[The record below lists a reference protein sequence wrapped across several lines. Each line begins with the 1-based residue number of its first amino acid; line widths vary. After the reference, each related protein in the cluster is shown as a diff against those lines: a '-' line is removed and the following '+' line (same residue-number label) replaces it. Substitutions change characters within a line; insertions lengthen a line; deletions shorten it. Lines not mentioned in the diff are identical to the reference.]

1 MSNNLS
7 LLFIPLIFAKNIQN
21 IKFVKTT
28 DVEDFYIRYNFLEP
42 ELQAEILKIAVRKK
56 FASGETLI
64 REGQFISSF
73 PMVIK
78 GLIRVSRTN
87 EAGNE
92 LLLYYLQ
99 ANEVCAMSLTCCMA
113 RQVSELNA
121 VAEEETEIL
130 LIPVDMLDIWISKYP
145 LWKQFVMQSFHK
157 RFRELIDTLDAVAF
171 LKLDERLIKYF
182 LDRHNKSG
190 ETTFTGT
197 HQDLAL
203 QLNSS
208 REVISRLL
216 KRMENDGK
224 IELSRNFINFSG
236 LL

>member
-1 MSNNLS
+1 M
-7 LLFIPLIFAKNIQN
+7 
-21 IKFVKTT
+21 
-28 DVEDFYIRYNFLEP
+28 EDFYNQYNFLEP
-42 ELQAEILKIAVRKK
+42 ELQEEILKVGIRKQ
-56 FASGETLI
+56 FSQHETLI

-73 PMVIK
+73 PMVLK
-78 GLIRVSRTN
+78 GLIRVSRTS

-113 RQVSELNA
+113 RQISEVNA
-121 VAEEETEIL
+121 IAEVDTEVL
-130 LIPVDMLDIWISKYP
+130 LIPVEMLDTWTSKYP
-145 LWKQFVMQSFHK
+145 LWKQYVMQTFQN
-157 RFRELIDTLDAVAF
+157 RFRELINTLDAVAF
-171 LKLDERLIKYF
+171 LKLDERLVKFFI
-182 LDRHNKSG
+182 DRHKKSG
-190 ETTFTGT
+190 VHTYSGT

-216 KRMENDGK
+216 KKLEKNGK
-224 IELSRNFINFSG
+224 VSLSRNFIDFSG

>member
-1 MSNNLS
+1 
-7 LLFIPLIFAKNIQN
+7 
-21 IKFVKTT
+21 VKTT
-28 DVEDFYIRYNFLEP
+28 TVEDFYIQYNFLES
-42 ELQAEILKIAVRKK
+42 ELQAEILKVAVRKK
-56 FASGETLI
+56 FEPSETLI

-73 PMVIK
+73 PLVLK

-92 LLLYYLQ
+92 LLLYYLKT
-99 ANEVCAMSLTCCMA
+99 NEVCAMSLTCCMA
-113 RQVSELNA
+113 RQVSEVNA
-121 VAEEETEIL
+121 VAEEETEVL
-130 LIPVDMLDIWISKYP
+130 LIPVDMLDTWIGKYP
-145 LWKQFVMQSFHK
+145 LWKQFVMQTFQN
-157 RFRELIDTLDAVAF
+157 RFRQLINTLDSVAF
-171 LKLDERLIKYF
+171 LRLDERLIKYF
-182 LDRHNKSG
+182 IDRHKHSG

-216 KRMENDGK
+216 KKLENDGK
-224 IELSRNFINFSG
+224 IELSRNFIDFSG